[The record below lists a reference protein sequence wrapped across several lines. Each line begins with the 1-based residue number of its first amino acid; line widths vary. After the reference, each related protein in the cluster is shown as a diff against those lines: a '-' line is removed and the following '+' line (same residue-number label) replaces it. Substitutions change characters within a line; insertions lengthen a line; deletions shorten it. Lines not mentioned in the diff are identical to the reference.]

1 MLSFAEEI
9 YLLALDDATGTVVL
23 EGGIEM
29 LHHALVG
36 AALAEL
42 SFMESVDFDEEGL
55 IVVNSDPV
63 GNPVLD
69 EIMAMIKRQDSKMT
83 LHYWLETL
91 FVEAGKIENMVLNHL
106 VLRGILKVVEDKI
119 LWVFP
124 SRRYPVIDDREIK
137 DVERRII
144 ELISSDEIPGPR
156 EATLISL
163 ASACGLLHAV
173 MSPRQLSRYRERIA
187 MLTKL
192 DSVGRGTLEV
202 INEFQVAFGF
212 YGPATVIDAS
222 TEV

>member
-9 YLLALDDATGTVVL
+9 YLLALDDATGTVAL
-23 EGGIEM
+23 EDGIER

-42 SFMESVDFDEEGL
+42 SFMGSIDFDEEGL

-69 EIMAMIKRQDSKMT
+69 EIMEMIKRQDTKMT

-91 FVEAGKIENMVLNHL
+91 FVEAGRIENMVLNHL

-163 ASACGLLHAV
+163 ASACGLLHEV
-173 MSPRQLSRYRERIA
+173 MSSRQLSRYRERIA

-202 INEFQVAFGF
+202 INEFRGSFGF
-212 YGPATVIDAS
+212 HGPATVIDAS